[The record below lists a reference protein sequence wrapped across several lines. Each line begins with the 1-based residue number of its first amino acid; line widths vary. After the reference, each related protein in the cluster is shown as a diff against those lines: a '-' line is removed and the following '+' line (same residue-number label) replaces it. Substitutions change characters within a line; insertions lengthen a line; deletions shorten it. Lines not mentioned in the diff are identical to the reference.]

1 MRLHSGSGI
10 ELGSEMQCVYGQS
23 EHSPS
28 SPDWALRSPTVM
40 MLASEM
46 QGVVYLQHLPA
57 LRRRACARCGH
68 VEQNARQP
76 PWRWRGPPSQHR

>member
-46 QGVVYLQHLPA
+46 QGVVYL
-57 LRRRACARCGH
+57 
-68 VEQNARQP
+68 
-76 PWRWRGPPSQHR
+76 

>member
-1 MRLHSGSGI
+1 VPVSRDGTSIHPIALCRPPRRLRRAERETGGMRLHSGSGI

-23 EHSPS
+23 EHSPP

-46 QGVVYLQHLPA
+46 QGVVYL
-57 LRRRACARCGH
+57 
-68 VEQNARQP
+68 
-76 PWRWRGPPSQHR
+76 

>member
-40 MLASEM
+40 MLAIEM
-46 QGVVYLQHLPA
+46 QCVVHL
-57 LRRRACARCGH
+57 
-68 VEQNARQP
+68 
-76 PWRWRGPPSQHR
+76 